1 MNIFYAFEKNKR
13 LLIHVKN
20 SLVVTIILLNYI
32 SILNYYNIMHIIKPK
47 RLRKGDLIG
56 IISPASA
63 PNDLFKIEKGI
74 NYLESLGYK
83 VKVGKNAS
91 IYHGY
96 LAGTDEQRIEDLHDM
111 FRDKEVKA
119 IICTRGGYGSPRL
132 LDKIDYKLIARN
144 PKIFVGYSDI
154 TALQMAFLQK
164 ASLLTFAGP
173 MLAVD
178 LYNSVSPFTEEM
190 FWALLTSNKKF
201 GRIKFPGN
209 EKIFPV
215 VKGVA
220 KGRLIG
226 GNLATFLSLSGTQ
239 YFPELKNKILL
250 LEEVSEAP
258 YRVDRMLNQLRLMGV
273 FKKISGLILGAFTD
287 CNDPD
292 PEKKTLT
299 TGEVVA
305 DYVGKLDIPVVYNF
319 MHGHVSNKITVPFG
333 AYHRVNASRR
343 IIEITENVVS

>member
-1 MNIFYAFEKNKR
+1 
-13 LLIHVKN
+13 
-20 SLVVTIILLNYI
+20 
-32 SILNYYNIMHIIKPK
+32 MHIIKPK
-47 RLRKGDLIG
+47 RLKKGDLIG

-63 PNDLFKIEKGI
+63 PNDLFKIEKGVS
-74 NYLESLGYK
+74 YLEGLGYK
-83 VKVGKNAS
+83 VKVGKNTS
-91 IYHGY
+91 TSHGY
-96 LAGTDEQRIEDLHDM
+96 LAGTDDQRVEDLHEM

-119 IICTRGGYGSPRL
+119 VICSRGGYGSPRL

-154 TALQMAFLQK
+154 TALQMAFLEK
-164 ASLLTFAGP
+164 TGLLTFAGP

-190 FWALLTSNKKF
+190 FWTLITSNKKF
-201 GRIKFPGN
+201 GRIEFPGN

-226 GNLATFLSLSGTQ
+226 GNLATFLSLAGTQ
-239 YFPELKNKILL
+239 YFPDIRNKILL

-258 YRVDRMLNQLRLMGV
+258 YRVDRMFNQLRLMGV

-287 CNDPD
+287 CNESDS
-292 PEKKTLT
+292 EKKTLT

-305 DYVGKLDIPVVYNF
+305 DYVDKLDIPVVYNF
-319 MHGHVSNKITVPFG
+319 MYGHIADKITVPFG
-333 AYHRVNASRR
+333 AGMRVNASRS
-343 IIEITENVVS
+343 IIEITESVVS